1 MDCPRCRT
9 AMEVHLL
16 DGHLGRSIEVDL
28 CEPCQSLWFDGKENL
43 QLTPGATLA
52 LFRAIGEHVRKPEPN
67 DAELVK
73 CPHCKAR
80 LRRTQDMQR
89 HTRFTYFRCP
99 NEHGR
104 LTTFFDFL
112 KEKDFIR
119 PLTPQQIAELRK
131 NVQIINCSNC
141 GGPVDLARGAA
152 CAHCGSPLSM
162 LDMNQAE
169 RLVAQL
175 KAADAGSRTVDPALP
190 LALARARAETEAAF
204 KGVPGH
210 DPWTN
215 EGWSMGLVGAG
226 FAELIRLLKRDA

>member
-1 MDCPRCRT
+1 
-9 AMEVHLL
+9 MEVHLL
-16 DGHLGRSIEVDL
+16 DGHLGRQIEVDL

-52 LFRAIGEHVRKPEPN
+52 LFRAIGEHVKKPASH
-67 DAELVK
+67 DSELVK

-89 HTRFTYFRCP
+89 NTRFSYFRCP
-99 NEHGR
+99 NDHGR
-104 LTTFFDFL
+104 LTTFFEFL
-112 KEKDFIR
+112 KEKDFVR
-119 PLTPQQIAELRK
+119 PLSPQQIAELRK

-141 GGPVDLARGAA
+141 GGPVDLAKGTA
-152 CAHCGSPLSM
+152 CAHCASPLSM

-175 KAADAGSRTVDPALP
+175 KAADSGSKSVDPALP

-204 KGVPGH
+204 KGLPGH
-210 DPWTN
+210 DPWKDD
-215 EGWSMGLVGAG
+215 GWSMGLVGAG
-226 FAELIRLLKRDA
+226 FTELIRLLKRQS

>member
-1 MDCPRCRT
+1 M
-9 AMEVHLL
+9 L

-28 CEPCQSLWFDGKENL
+28 CEPCQSFWFDGKENL

-52 LFRAIGEHVRKPEPN
+52 LFRAIGEHVRKPEAQ
-67 DAELVK
+67 DAEVVK

-80 LRRTQDMQR
+80 LRRVQDMQR
-89 HTRFTYFRCP
+89 NTRFSYFRCP
-99 NEHGR
+99 NNHGR

-119 PLTPQQIAELRK
+119 PLTPSQIAELRK

-141 GGPVDLARGAA
+141 GGPIDLAKGSA
-152 CAHCGSPLSM
+152 CAHCASPLSM

-175 KAADAGSRTVDPALP
+175 KAADSGSKTVDPALP

-204 KGVPGH
+204 KGLPGH

-226 FAELIRLLKRDA
+226 FTELIRLLKRQA